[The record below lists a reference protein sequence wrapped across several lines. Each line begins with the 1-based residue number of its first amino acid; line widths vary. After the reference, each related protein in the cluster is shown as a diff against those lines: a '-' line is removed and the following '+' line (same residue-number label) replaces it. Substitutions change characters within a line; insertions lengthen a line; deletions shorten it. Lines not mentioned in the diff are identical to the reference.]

1 MSRILKILGLA
12 VGAVV
17 LLLVIG
23 VIAVAVLFD
32 PNDYKDEITAAVQDA
47 TGRQLTLDGDLE
59 LALFPTIRIA
69 VGSATI
75 SNAPGFGD
83 EPMARIG
90 SAELRVAVWPLLAQ
104 RIEVSRARLAGLE
117 LNLARDRSGANN
129 WQDLGSGGAPQAQAP
144 ADAGAAGAPANVD
157 LRVGAIEIE
166 DARIVW
172 NDAAT
177 GSRWELTDFGLTAEG
192 FGLGERFPLHMEFG
206 LAGAEVAVEVAA
218 DMQATLTLASNE
230 YRLDELAVTVDGS
243 GAGWP
248 GGPSRAVLNFDSLA
262 ANLAA
267 ETLELDGLT
276 LEFLGLTMAGSLSGQ
291 RLMSDLA
298 LTGAVDIREFV
309 PREVLERF
317 AIAVQ
322 TADESVLTRASAKA
336 NLLYN
341 SSQIGLR
348 DMQLTLDDSTLT
360 GRVALEG
367 ERLTYDLTVDDI
379 NVDRYLP
386 PAQEP
391 SDAPAEEGSLD
402 EVDLPIEVMRTVDAR
417 GELKFG
423 RTQFS
428 GMTLTNVAL
437 PLTVANGAARLT
449 PSAQLYGGSTRG
461 DIRLAVE
468 GDAATMTFAQT
479 LDDVDLAALGQDLL
493 GSQDIT
499 GTGDVTLNLVASG
512 QNLGQMRRDLDGDV
526 SFSVANGSIEGIDLW
541 FELRRARARLGGDTL
556 PERGD
561 AARRTTFSSLSAT
574 GVVQDALLTNRD
586 LNGRL
591 DFMTIDGSG
600 TVNLLDDAIAF
611 DLVATMIDGP
621 VLQSDPEMV
630 QYAGKT
636 LPLKVSGT
644 VAAPSVLPDFAAI
657 VREQISQQV
666 DDEVDEVRQ
675 EAQQEVEQEVDEA
688 RERVRERLRGLLE
701 R

>member
-1 MSRILKILGLA
+1 MKRILKVLGLI
-12 VGAVV
+12 VGGV
-17 LLLVIG
+17 LLLFVVAG
-23 VIAVAVLFD
+23 VAVSLLFD

-47 TGRQLTLDGDLE
+47 TGRQLSLDGDLE
-59 LALFPTIRIA
+59 LAVFPTIRIA
-69 VGSATI
+69 VGSATL

-90 SAELRVAVWPLLAQ
+90 SATLSLSLLPLLAQ
-104 RIEVSRARLAGLE
+104 RIEVSQARLEGLE
-117 LNLARDRSGANN
+117 LNLARNRSGANN
-129 WQDLGSGGAPQAQAP
+129 WQDLGGQGAPAADAPAAEGGAAP
-144 ADAGAAGAPANVD
+144 ADLD
-157 LRVGAIEIE
+157 LGVGAIEIE
-166 DARIVW
+166 NAHIVW

-177 GSRWELTDFGLTAEG
+177 GSRWELTDFGMTAED
-192 FGLGERFPLHMEFG
+192 FGVGQRFPLHMEFG
-206 LAGAEVAVEVAA
+206 LAGAEVAVVVDA
-218 DMQATLTLASNE
+218 DMQATLALADNA

-248 GGPSRAVLNFDSLA
+248 GGPSQAKLQFDSLA
-262 ANLAA
+262 ANLAD
-267 ETLELDGLT
+267 ESVELNGLT
-276 LEFLGLTMAGSLSGQ
+276 LEFLGITMAGSLSGQ
-291 RLMSDLA
+291 KLFSNLA

-317 AIAVQ
+317 EVDVQ
-322 TADESVLTRASAKA
+322 TADASVLTRASAKA

-360 GRVALEG
+360 GRLALEG
-367 ERLTYDLTVDDI
+367 ERVTWDLSVDDI

-386 PAQEP
+386 PSQE

-402 EVDLPIEVMRTVDAR
+402 EVDLPLEVMKTVDAR

-423 RTQFS
+423 KAKFS
-428 GMTLTNVAL
+428 GLTLTNAAFAL
-437 PLTVANGAARLT
+437 TAANGAARLT
-449 PSAQLYGGSTRG
+449 PSAQLYGGRFNG

-468 GDAATMTFAQT
+468 GDAANMSVVQN

-499 GTGDVTLNLVASG
+499 GTGDVRLNLVSKG
-512 QNLGQMRRDLDGDV
+512 QNVGQMRRDLDGDV
-526 SFSVANGSIEGIDLW
+526 SFSVANGSLEGIDLW
-541 FELRRARARLGGDTL
+541 YELRRARARLDGETL

-574 GVVQDALLTNRD
+574 GVVEDALLTNRD

-600 TVNLLDDAIAF
+600 TVNLLDDTIAF
-611 DLVATMIDGP
+611 DLVATMVDGP
-621 VLQSDPEMV
+621 VLQSDPAMV
-630 QYAGKT
+630 KYAGKD

-644 VAAPSVLPDFAAI
+644 IAAPSVLPDFSAI
-657 VREQISQQV
+657 VREQISQ
-666 DDEVDEVRQ
+666 
-675 EAQQEVEQEVDEA
+675 EVEEEVEEQKEEV
-688 RERVRERLRGLLE
+688 RERVRDRLRGLLE